1 MLDEL
6 LRLAEEGLSIL
17 LLKPKSKI
25 PFEKKWASKPTMTL
39 DDIEAEYRKGDN
51 AGVRLGKPSKVRGK
65 YLYLV
70 DMDIRDKKY
79 LKQAQNQVKLL
90 LEADLDE
97 FPTVIS
103 GSGGESRHFYF
114 LSDKEFASKKVWH
127 SDEKIVD
134 EDGSWH
140 WAAEVEFFG
149 TGKQAVL
156 PPSIH
161 PDTGKPY
168 RWDREF
174 DPADLPVVDS
184 DLLEAAVGYS
194 DADYFDADEKQP
206 LDIPL
211 GEAREYLETLQD
223 WADDHETWRNVGM
236 ALKFEYGEKIGWTLF
251 DEWSK
256 RGKGYDRDSNMAQFR
271 AFRNQRKN
279 PITMASIIQAS
290 NEVTHTIDRDAIL
303 AEFEGDPI
311 VNEDR
316 DYEREERKH
325 TGNKRIILEAFGD
338 PIKRQGKLN
347 EEARLK
353 GIPRHLLT
361 IPGRLGDIATH
372 YNLTSRMYQPQFA
385 VQTAIALGS
394 VVCGRN
400 FVTPTNNFAALYLMN
415 VGDTG
420 SGKEYT
426 RGFIFNCLKEAGLAG
441 LMINEKYASDVGMI
455 SALYQKPRHIQ
466 VTDEVGL
473 LNASNAKDNQ
483 HYANVRTKMISLFG
497 MLDGMVEMP
506 KYSMNGKSKG
516 QLDDEAARFVLR
528 PSLTMVG
535 MSTPTTFYDSLN
547 SSSIRDGFLNRLLIV
562 NSRIPREMSR
572 GGKWS
577 PLPKAAKNWI
587 KRYGFYGVVQGP
599 AQEDFVDKYGLNI
612 MEDPR
617 QPDEPEFQ
625 DFTPESYD
633 RSIEIEAEALALFRE
648 WKRYGLHD
656 MWVRAHEIML
666 RIALIVSLSLD
677 EEEISLKAMNWAW
690 DYVRFYTMEMAEA
703 ARTQIGSNNY
713 VRLAEFF
720 AEAIRDE
727 AERGMSIFEMT
738 RLNSEFKSMKD
749 FERREIY
756 ARLESDHEIGKY
768 QSQGRRGPKTDVFIH
783 RDYAPVNK
791 KRGRRDDDLA

>member
-194 DADYFDADEKQP
+194 DRDYFDADEKQP
-206 LDIPL
+206 MDVPL
-211 GEAREYLETLQD
+211 GEAREYLENLQA

-256 RGKGYDRDSNMAQFR
+256 KGRGYDRDSNIAQYR
-271 AFRNQRKN
+271 AFRNERRN

-290 NEVTHTIDRDAIL
+290 NEITHTIDRDAIL
-303 AEFEGDPI
+303 AEFEADPVDEKEPNRPPKKVMLELFGPPLESKRDADDI
-311 VNEDR
+311 NEA
-316 DYEREERKH
+316 K
-325 TGNKRIILEAFGD
+325 
-338 PIKRQGKLN
+338 
-347 EEARLK
+347 
-353 GIPRHLLT
+353 
-361 IPGRLGDIATH
+361 RLGDIPPHLLNIPGALGILVKH
-372 YNLTSRMYQPQFA
+372 YNKCSRMYQPQFA
-385 VQTAIALGS
+385 VQTALALGS
-394 VVCGRN
+394 TVCGRYFTTEFSN
-400 FVTPTNNFAALYLMN
+400 FTAMYFMN
-415 VGDTG
+415 VGETG

-426 RGFIFNCLKEAGLAG
+426 RGFIRDCLREAGLAG
-441 LMINEKYASDVGMI
+441 LMIGEKYASDVGMI
-455 SALYQKPRHIQ
+455 SAIYQRPRHISIQ
-466 VTDEVGL
+466 DEVGL
-473 LNASNAKDNQ
+473 TNAANAKDNQ
-483 HYANVRTKMISLFG
+483 HFANVRAKLISIFG
-497 MLDGMVEMP
+497 DLNGVVEMP
-506 KYSMNGKSKG
+506 RYSMNNKSKG
-516 QLDDEAARFVLR
+516 QLEDEAARFVVR
-528 PSLTMVG
+528 PSVTFVG
-535 MSTPTTFYDSLN
+535 MSTPTTFFDSLN
-547 SSSIRDGFLNRLLIV
+547 SASIHDGFLNRMMIV
-562 NSRIPREMSR
+562 NTRLPRQLSK
-572 GGKWS
+572 GGKWE
-577 PLPKAAKNWI
+577 PLPKTALKWI
-587 KRYGFYGVVQGP
+587 KRYGRTGVIEGP
-599 AQEDFVDKYGLNI
+599 SQEDFVDKYGFNI

-617 QPDEPEFQ
+617 QPDEPEVLH
-625 DFTPESYD
+625 FTPQAFD
-633 RSIEIEAEALALFRE
+633 RQREIEKEALAISRE
-648 WKRYGLHD
+648 WKRLNLAD
-656 MWVRAHEIML
+656 VWVRSHELTL
-666 RIALIVSLSLD
+666 RIALIVALSED
-677 EEEISLKAMNWAW
+677 AEEIEVSHLNWAW
-690 DYVRFYTMEMAEA
+690 DYVRFYTNEMAEA
-703 ARTQIGSNNY
+703 AQSKIGSNEF
-713 VRLAEFF
+713 VRLAEQF
-720 AEAIRDE
+720 ADFIYDAGEKGATIRE
-727 AERGMSIFEMT
+727 LTRSNSQFNGMTQRERGEILS
-738 RLNSEFKSMKD
+738 RLKT
-749 FERREIY
+749 
-756 ARLESDHEIGKY
+756 DHNIGEY
-768 QSQGRRGPKTDVFIH
+768 VSQGKRGPKSELYIH
-783 RDYAPVNK
+783 ADFAPKNK
-791 KRGRRDDDLA
+791 RRGRDDDLA